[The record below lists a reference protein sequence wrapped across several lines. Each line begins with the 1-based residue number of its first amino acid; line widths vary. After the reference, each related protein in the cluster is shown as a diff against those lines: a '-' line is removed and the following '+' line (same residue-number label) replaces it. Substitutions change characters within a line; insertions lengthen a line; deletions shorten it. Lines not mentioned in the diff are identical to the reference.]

1 MKRKESRELRK
12 MPTLPSLTAATLL
25 VAGCCCVGEEVCSS
39 GQVDSFTVKPDG
51 EDGAGLEVAVHGSK
65 LTFALTN
72 SLGLTVLSGSLGTTI
87 PLISGTPLI
96 RPDCEAEL
104 CLR

>member
-1 MKRKESRELRK
+1 MTK
-12 MPTLPSLTAATLL
+12 MPTLPNLAAATLL
-25 VAGCCCVGEEVCSS
+25 VAGCCCVGEDVCSS
-39 GQVDSFTVKPDG
+39 RQVDSFTVKPPG
-51 EDGAGLEVAVHGSK
+51 EDEPGLEVVVDGGK

-87 PLISGTPLI
+87 PAIAGPPIT